1 MTFRRLTRIL
11 HLSLVIAGV
20 FALTC
25 FGVLC
30 IKAYP
35 TVMSLSRITARAEQD
50 QIAAEQQGNLASH
63 TMGIILTRVAVITD
77 ETAKLTVAEQRYW
90 REQNMQMTSIF
101 NQAHAAIAQ
110 FNDRLV
116 PSAVRAT
123 DSLNGAIQQVNGEV
137 SDLRTQQKSV
147 VGDIRV
153 SLGKLQ
159 TTQDLLNEKIAALPI
174 DVLVHKAVSIE
185 AHVDKITGDTE
196 YVANDLKGR
205 YIKSQK
211 PQPWYKRYPETA
223 GKMLLFGVTVWHPW

>member
-123 DSLNGAIQQVNGEV
+123 DSLNGAIEQVNGEV
-137 SDLRTQQKSV
+137 SDLRSQQAIV
-147 VGDIRV
+147 VGDV
-153 SLGKLQ
+153 HASLGKLQ
-159 TTQDLLNEKIAALPI
+159 VTQDLLNQKIAELPI
-174 DVLVHKAVSIE
+174 SALVEKMEGIEVDVHG
-185 AHVDKITGDTE
+185 ITGDAK
-196 YVANDLKGR
+196 YVADDLKAK

-211 PQPWYKRYPETA
+211 PKPWYKRYPETA
-223 GKMLLFGVTVWHPW
+223 WKAALFGLTLWHPW